1 MPRRAFARLQL
12 RAFFTEFLR
21 LPPVELNREP
31 RRLVSNFINGITS
44 LPLRW

>member
-1 MPRRAFARLQL
+1 MRE
-12 RAFFTEFLR
+12 FFTELLR
-21 LPPVELNREP
+21 LPQVELDGEP

>member
-1 MPRRAFARLQL
+1 
-12 RAFFTEFLR
+12 
-21 LPPVELNREP
+21 VELDGEP